1 MTKLDADPKTIQQI
15 DFIRQLK
22 KLNKANNNPESML
35 ILMLVL
41 MILEKLKV
49 TRLKFSQRSITV
61 L

>member
-35 ILMLVL
+35 ILM
-41 MILEKLKV
+41 ILEKLKV